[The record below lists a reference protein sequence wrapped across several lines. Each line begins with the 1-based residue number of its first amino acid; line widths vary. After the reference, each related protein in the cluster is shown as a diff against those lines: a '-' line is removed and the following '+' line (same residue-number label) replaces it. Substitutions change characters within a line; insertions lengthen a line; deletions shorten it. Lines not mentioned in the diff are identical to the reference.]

1 MSLFL
6 KGLETL
12 LETNPY
18 TSGVGSL
25 IFGNDDESVVDPVVD
40 EPSEE
45 DFSFLNDLFTDQDTT
60 DYSYLFDDVTD
71 LTPNMPNTGISSF
84 DISSLFGDD
93 DDYSYLFDDDYSF
106 TPGTNFDAQKLID
119 NMFGTDTNMDMS
131 VSNNNNNNLSED
143 DYRGI
148 LGLGVGPKLKDF
160 FIGSDDDPGFLQQVL
175 FGKASGKDG
184 SKSGGVAGI
193 LEGLLGGGEN
203 QGFLSSPLVKL
214 LLANYLSKK
223 DESPAG
229 IVPVGQA
236 AFASGSQGLGNMP
249 DYRVFNIQPALMPG
263 VAYANA
269 PPPEM
274 KHGGVHGAGKR
285 EGPGD
290 ITLARL
296 EPGEFVMTRKATE
309 NLGARNLYKLMKQA
323 ERMG

>member
-1 MSLFL
+1 MSIPTMMIPLYNLFT
-6 KGLETL
+6 G
-12 LETNPY
+12 
-18 TSGVGSL
+18 SGS
-25 IFGNDDESVVDPVVD
+25 DDPVVDPVV
-40 EPSEE
+40 ETPPKE
-45 DFSFLNDLFTDQDTT
+45 DFSFLNDLFPDEDTT

-71 LTPNMPNTGISSF
+71 LTPNMPNTGIGSF

-93 DDYSYLFDDDYSF
+93 DDYSRLFDDDIDLTPSF
-106 TPGTNFDAQKLID
+106 TPGVDFSDAYADL
-119 NMFGTDTNMDMS
+119 FGTDSAGTSSDTEKIIS
-131 VSNNNNNNLSED
+131 AIEEPDTGPLGGTLGPTLRKFFLGSED
-143 DYRGI
+143 DPGI
-148 LGLGVGPKLKDF
+148 LE
-160 FIGSDDDPGFLQQVL
+160 QVL
-175 FGKASGKDG
+175 LGKASSKGK
-184 SKSGGVAGI
+184 GGGRTGGAA
-193 LEGLLGGGEN
+193 GLLTGGDG
-203 QGFLSSPLVKL
+203 GILSSPLVKL
-214 LLANYLSKK
+214 LLANYLLKK

-229 IVPVGQA
+229 IVPIGQQ
-236 AFASGSQGLGNMP
+236 AFGAGGQGIGSMP